1 MGSAVLTN
9 QSKWWLC
16 CLVSLFQLLDSLY
29 LEFQHQA
36 VPLQTTMT
44 TLEITMIQPETF
56 QVITMILLETTLAL
70 EITMIL
76 ILPETIQEI
85 TMMHQEITLA
95 LEIIMI
101 LLETSLALEITII
114 LLGTTLALE
123 ITMILLG
130 TTLALEITMILLETS
145 QKITMML
152 PEPEIMMGMLFL
164 VELPILPCAKVF
176 DI

>member
-56 QVITMILLETTLAL
+56 Q
-70 EITMIL
+70 
-76 ILPETIQEI
+76 EI

-95 LEIIMI
+95 LEISMI
-101 LLETSLALEITII
+101 LLETILALEITMI
-114 LLGTTLALE
+114 LLETTLALE

-145 QKITMML
+145 LALEITMMLLETFQEITMML

>member
-16 CLVSLFQLLDSLY
+16 CLVSLFQLLDSLD

-56 QVITMILLETTLAL
+56 Q
-70 EITMIL
+70 
-76 ILPETIQEI
+76 EI
-85 TMMHQEITLA
+85 TMMHQEIT
-95 LEIIMI
+95 
-101 LLETSLALEITII
+101 LALEITII

-145 QKITMML
+145 LALEITMMLLETFQEITMML

>member
-29 LEFQHQA
+29 LEHPA

-44 TLEITMIQPETF
+44 TLEITMIQPETI
-56 QVITMILLETTLAL
+56 QEITMMLLETTLAL
-70 EITMIL
+70 EITM
-76 ILPETIQEI
+76 
-85 TMMHQEITLA
+85 
-95 LEIIMI
+95 
-101 LLETSLALEITII
+101 I

-130 TTLALEITMILLETS
+130 TTLALEITMILLETI
-145 QKITMML
+145 QEITMVL
-152 PEPEIMMGMLFL
+152 PEPEI
-164 VELPILPCAKVF
+164 
-176 DI
+176 

>member
-1 MGSAVLTN
+1 MGAVLNT

-76 ILPETIQEI
+76 ILLETIQEI
-85 TMMHQEITLA
+85 TTMHQEITLA
-95 LEIIMI
+95 LEIII
-101 LLETSLALEITII
+101 
-114 LLGTTLALE
+114 
-123 ITMILLG
+123 ILLG
-130 TTLALEITMILLETS
+130 TTLALEITMILLETTLALD
-145 QKITMML
+145 ITMIL
-152 PEPEIMMGMLFL
+152 LETSLALGMLFL
-164 VELPILPCAKVF
+164 VELPILPC
-176 DI
+176 

>member
-1 MGSAVLTN
+1 MGSAVLNT
-9 QSKWWLC
+9 QSKWRLC

-85 TMMHQEITLA
+85 TLA
-95 LEIIMI
+95 FEII
-101 LLETSLALEITII
+101 
-114 LLGTTLALE
+114 
-123 ITMILLG
+123 MILLG
-130 TTLALEITMILLETS
+130 TTLALEITMILLETTLALE
-145 QKITMML
+145 ITMML
-152 PEPEIMMGMLFL
+152 LETFQEIAMIPLETF
-164 VELPILPCAKVF
+164 
-176 DI
+176 

>member
-56 QVITMILLETTLAL
+56 Q
-70 EITMIL
+70 
-76 ILPETIQEI
+76 EI

-95 LEIIMI
+95 LEMTMI
-101 LLETSLALEITII
+101 LLETS
-114 LLGTTLALE
+114 LALE

-145 QKITMML
+145 LALEITMMLLETFQEITMML

>member
-101 LLETSLALEITII
+101 LL
-114 LLGTTLALE
+114 GTTLALE
-123 ITMILLG
+123 ITM
-130 TTLALEITMILLETS
+130 MLLETF
-145 QKITMML
+145 QEITMML

>member
-56 QVITMILLETTLAL
+56 Q
-70 EITMIL
+70 
-76 ILPETIQEI
+76 
-85 TMMHQEITLA
+85 EITLA
-95 LEIIMI
+95 LEII
-101 LLETSLALEITII
+101 
-114 LLGTTLALE
+114 
-123 ITMILLG
+123 MILLG
-130 TTLALEITMILLETS
+130 TTLALEITMILLETTLALEITMRLLETS
-145 QKITMML
+145 LALEITMMLLETFQKITMML